1 MINIRVCVMKS
12 IFVCIFSVHICLCE
26 SMWGCIHVDA
36 SVREK
41 KFCDLKKMVQKY
53 LQMAKVC
60 INTVHS
66 SHIPAHTRTTPAL
79 PWRCSSWWTPVWP
92 GPACARCE
100 PPAAEERRAGRLAEA
115 EMPNTHQPLH
125 QPPSRRPR
133 PHAMKP
139 DPRFWCPGPQAAAA
153 MRAIKARA
161 TCRKHERRWEGER
174 EVLGGW
180 EAARTTPKPTCDSKD
195 H

>member
-1 MINIRVCVMKS
+1 
-12 IFVCIFSVHICLCE
+12 
-26 SMWGCIHVDA
+26 
-36 SVREK
+36 
-41 KFCDLKKMVQKY
+41 MVQKY
-53 LQMAKVC
+53 LQTAKVF
-60 INTVHS
+60 INTIHS
-66 SHIPAHTRTTPAL
+66 SYIPVQHPLCPEVQQLMDTSVTGSGMWA
-79 PWRCSSWWTPVWP
+79 
-92 GPACARCE
+92 ARCE

-125 QPPSRRPR
+125 QPPSPLPR

-174 EVLGGW
+174 EELGGW
-180 EAARTTPKPTCDSKD
+180 EAAKTTPKPTCDSKD